1 MKRIKKY
8 HAFVQCLLVVIMSC
22 TVACNDNFVST
33 RPLGEVSDEDTW
45 QDAGLAEAFVTE
57 IYNGFGQGG
66 FDEEMLASLSDEA
79 MFTHPGRGIN
89 TITEARSNDA
99 DLGWNSQ
106 ISAGTHNWGNLYRRV
121 RATNIAIQ
129 QLADP
134 QFDNSSNIATRLT
147 GEAHFLRAFFYS
159 ELLRYYGAVPLVD
172 SVYGLGHDDYTIA
185 RNTFEENVEFIVAD
199 CDRAAEL
206 LADAPVV
213 DGRASVAAAL
223 ALKARV
229 LTKAASDLHDIPTA
243 SANSEIIANY
253 SNPEYLGYT
262 SGNRM
267 ERWRRAQAAAKAVM
281 DAFGPGYLMGLT
293 EPVTP
298 EEGTA
303 NYLSMAM
310 AGGSNA
316 VPADGKADL
325 ILGRFFIDLKDEGGN
340 YVGRN
345 NGPNGYH
352 NWAGNTPTQQLVDDY
367 GMADG
372 RPFDWG
378 NPAHAA
384 APYINRDPRF
394 YATILYDGADWKPR
408 TADVAGRDPANQIQT
423 GQYEVRQGGNT
434 AIHYGLDTR
443 NSSVEDW
450 NGTHTGYYM
459 RKFIDPD
466 PAVVDQNTRQFIPW
480 PVLRFTEVVLN
491 YVEASIELGDEA
503 EARTWLNR
511 IRFRAGMPAITAS
524 GDALRDTYRN
534 ERRIELAYEEH
545 RFHDA
550 RRWMIAAET
559 LGRKVGIIRILG
571 RLKAGS
577 NVSLYRYDPENYD
590 YTYTVGTVDP
600 GIENRQWL
608 DKMYFIAIHRDE
620 MNRNNQLVQNPGY

>member
-1 MKRIKKY
+1 MKRFKKY
-8 HAFVQCLLVVIMSC
+8 QVFVWCLWTIAAC
-22 TVACNDNFVST
+22 TVACNDNFVNT
-33 RPLGEVSDEDTW
+33 KPLGEVSDEAAW

-89 TITEARSNDA
+89 VITEARSNDA
-99 DLGWNSQ
+99 DQGWNSQ
-106 ISAGTHNWGNLYRRV
+106 ISGGTHNWGNLYRRI
-121 RATNIAIQ
+121 RATNVAIQ
-129 QLADP
+129 NLEDP
-134 QFDNSSNIATRLT
+134 QFDNASGIADRLK
-147 GEAHFLRAFFYS
+147 GEALFLRAFFYT

-172 SVYGLGHDDYTIA
+172 RVYGLEDDDYTIA
-185 RNTFEENVEFIVAD
+185 RNTFEEQVEFIVAD
-199 CDRAAEL
+199 CDQAATL
-206 LADAPVV
+206 LADAPTV
-213 DGRASVAAAL
+213 DGRASSAAAL

-243 SANSEIIANY
+243 SAKSETIRGY
-253 SNPEYLGYT
+253 EKPEYVGYV
-262 SGNRM
+262 SGSQT
-267 ERWRRAQAAAKAVM
+267 ERWQRAKTAAKEVI
-281 DAFGPGYLMGLT
+281 DTYGPGYMMDLT
-293 EPVTP
+293 EPVTA
-298 EEGTA
+298 EEGTE

-310 AGGSNA
+310 GGGSSA
-316 VPADGKADL
+316 VSANGKADL

-367 GMADG
+367 PMADG
-372 RPFDWG
+372 TRFDWG

-384 APYINRDPRF
+384 SPYENRDPRF

-408 TADVAGRDPANQIQT
+408 TTDVAGRDPSNQIQT
-423 GQYEVRQGGNT
+423 GQYEVMQGGNKV
-434 AIHYGLDTR
+434 IHYGLDTR

-450 NGTHTGYYM
+450 NGSHTGYYM

-491 YVEASIELGDEA
+491 YVEACIELGEDE

-524 GDALRDTYRN
+524 GDALREAYRN
-534 ERRIELAYEEH
+534 ERRIELVYEEH

-550 RRWMIAAET
+550 RRWMIAGET
-559 LGRKVGIIRILG
+559 LGRKVGIIRVFG
-571 RLKAGS
+571 RLKSGS
-577 NVSLYRYDPENYD
+577 TVSVYRYDPESYD

-608 DKMYFIAIHRDE
+608 DKMYFIPIHRDE
-620 MNRNNQLVQNPGY
+620 MNRNDKLVQNPGY

>member
-1 MKRIKKY
+1 MTRKY
-8 HAFVQCLLVVIMSC
+8 SITIVPFALLLFVC
-22 TVACNDNFVST
+22 VAGCNDDFVNT
-33 RPLGEVSDEDTW
+33 RPLDEVPQEDTW

-89 TITEARSNDA
+89 IITEARSNDA
-99 DLGWNSQ
+99 DQGWNSQ
-106 ISAGTHNWGNLYRRV
+106 ISAGTHNWGSLYQRV
-121 RATNIAIQ
+121 RAANIAIQ
-129 QLADP
+129 NLANP
-134 QFDNSSNIATRLT
+134 QFDNSTNIADQLM
-147 GEAHFLRAFFYS
+147 GEAHFLRAFFYT
-159 ELLRYYGAVPLVD
+159 ELMRYYGAVPLID
-172 SVYGLGHDDYTIA
+172 SIYGLGEEDYTIA
-185 RNTFEENVEFIVAD
+185 RNTFEEHVEFIAAD

-223 ALKARV
+223 VLKSRV

-243 SANSEIIANY
+243 SANSATIAGY
-253 SNPEYLGYT
+253 SNPAYLGYT
-262 SGNRM
+262 NGNQQA
-267 ERWRRAQAAAKAVM
+267 RWERAQQAAKDVLDM
-281 DAFGPGYLMGLT
+281 HGPGYMMDLT
-293 EPVTP
+293 APVTP
-298 EEGTA
+298 EEGTQ
-303 NYLSMAM
+303 NYLSISLG
-310 AGGSNA
+310 GGSQA
-316 VPADGKADL
+316 VSSDGKADL

-352 NWAGNTPTQQLVDDY
+352 NWAGNTPTQLLVDDY
-367 GMADG
+367 GMIDG
-372 RPFDWG
+372 ATFDWN
-378 NPAHAA
+378 NPEHAA
-384 APYINRDPRF
+384 APYENRDPRF

-423 GQYEVRQGGNT
+423 GQYEVTQGGNKV
-434 AIHYGLDTR
+434 IHYGLDTR

-450 NGTHTGYYM
+450 NGSYTGYYM

-480 PVLRFTEVVLN
+480 PVLRYTEVVLN
-491 YVEASIELGDEA
+491 YIEACIELGEDA

-511 IRFRAGMPAITAS
+511 IRFRAGLPAITAS
-524 GDALRDTYRN
+524 GTALMQAYRK

-559 LGRKVGIIRILG
+559 LGRKVGIIRVFG
-571 RLKAGS
+571 RLKNGS
-577 NVSLYRYDPENYD
+577 SVSVYRYDPEHYN
-590 YTYTVGTVDP
+590 YTYTVSTIDP

-608 DKMYFIAIHRDE
+608 DKMYFIPIHRDE
-620 MNRNNQLVQNPGY
+620 INRNNQLVQNPGY